1 MKKFLLSAAVAVMA
15 VASATATTDGVSY
28 QPVNGINMTNNWVLD
43 RAHTAS
49 AFTASPLNG
58 TTKTRTGVMNGGKIY
73 LAQSEAR
80 QAIVDNDTVMQ
91 ALVHVYDVKTGNFE
105 KSIPVTLDGKPYG
118 VFLGI
123 NQIGV
128 DNFGHFWVTP
138 YTSEKTATLP
148 FYQFDPATGA
158 LTLIANLEKGDKIA
172 RTDFAD
178 VMGDIT
184 REKAGCIVM
193 TPATQAETVYRWAAE
208 QGAKT
213 FEGGF
218 SGDTYY
224 DVTNMYPESC
234 TQWGYGPIV
243 RMVLGTSDDDM
254 YNADLFYIDGFN
266 SAPIL
271 YDTNCEIQGSFEGV
285 DASLVPAAGANGV
298 AEFHLGDKNFV
309 TYAVYQY
316 DNHGCQVNICE
327 LGPESSLK
335 DMKKYWQTDSLGG
348 VSDGGNRVHSLNV
361 EYSKDGK
368 GNDVVTLFSFKC
380 NNGMGVYTISSG
392 SDAVEA
398 VKTDNAVLTVE
409 GNVVKVSVPAEISVY
424 NLAGQKV
431 ASAAK
436 ATELTINAKGA
447 YVVKA
452 VAGSKQLVK
461 KVVL

>member
-1 MKKFLLSAAVAVMA
+1 MKKFLLSAAVAALA
-15 VASATATTDGVSY
+15 VAGASATTDGVAY
-28 QPVNGINMTNNWVLD
+28 QPVNGINMTNLWVLD
-43 RAHTAS
+43 RAHTPDAFKAS
-49 AFTASPLNG
+49 VLNG
-58 TTKTRTGVMNGGKIY
+58 TTKTRTGVMNGGKVY

-80 QAIVDNDTVMQ
+80 QAIVEKDTVMQ
-91 ALVHVYDVKTGNFE
+91 ALVHVFDAKTGNFE

-128 DNFGHFWVTP
+128 DNFGHFWIAP
-138 YTSEKTATLP
+138 YTSEKTATIP

-172 RTDFAD
+172 RTDYCD

-184 REKAGCIVM
+184 RKQAGCVVM
-193 TPATQAETVYRWAAE
+193 TPATQAETVYRWSAE
-208 QGAKT
+208 KGAT
-213 FEGGF
+213 EFEGGF

-224 DVTNMYPESC
+224 DVTDFYPESC

-243 RMVLGTSDDDM
+243 RMVLGTEEDNM
-254 YNADLFYIDGFN
+254 YSADLFYIDGFN
-266 SAPIL
+266 NAPIL
-271 YDTNCEIQGSFEGV
+271 YDTNLEIQGSFEGV

-309 TYAVYQY
+309 TYVVYQY
-316 DNHGCQVNICE
+316 DNHGCQVNINE
-327 LGPESSLK
+327 LGENLSLEG
-335 DMKKYWQTDSLGG
+335 MKKYWQTDSLGG
-348 VSDGGNRVHSLNV
+348 TSDGGNRIHSLNV
-361 EYSKDGK
+361 EYSKDAK

-380 NNGMGVYTISSG
+380 NNGMGVYTIYSG

-398 VKTDNAVLTVE
+398 VETDNAVLTVA
-409 GNVVKVSVPAEISVY
+409 GNVVKVSAPAAIEVY

-452 VAGSKQLVK
+452 LAGNKQLVK